1 LHSQNARSR
10 ALQAND
16 EQQKEL
22 KALSEENE
30 ELARE
35 VEELLL
41 KKK

>member
-1 LHSQNARSR
+1 MCVS
-10 ALQAND
+10 ALRTKQENE

>member
-1 LHSQNARSR
+1 VSPLRTKQENE
-10 ALQAND
+10 